1 MGFFVHVISKILK
14 KKRTLSQ
21 ILMLLSTEISS
32 DYFRI
37 LGLSTFE
44 IAYSLVYEKFN
55 TIY

>member
-1 MGFFVHVISKILK
+1 MGFFVHVISKILN